1 MVINDELDRL
11 IKSAPNPY
19 VPKKLPI
26 DMFALV
32 KPDVLRLLTS
42 AHKALGEYNGFLV
55 NTPNPMLLL
64 SPMTTQEAVLSS
76 KLEGTHATLEDIL
89 NHEAGVNTSIEKD
102 ELQEII
108 NYRNALTHAIQN
120 ISTVSKLPLEGSRLP
135 LTVNIIRQMHRI
147 LLNNVR
153 GSSKHPGQF
162 KVTQNYIGG
171 KSFISFTPLPVMLTE
186 EYMSNLERYINSEEI
201 DILIQAAIIHAQ
213 FEMIHPFEDGN
224 GRIGRLLIPLY
235 FYYKELIPMPVFY
248 MSSYFNADREL
259 YIQKLSC
266 ISKTDSWSEWIV
278 YFLHGVIDQAKENT
292 KKAKAILDLYNRYK
306 DSSVVIKSYHYI
318 DVLDFAFQHPI
329 FNISML
335 SEKVQASKQTLYNI
349 LNKMIDLKILSTNE
363 QARNRSYILNDLIKI
378 VNY

>member
-1 MVINDELDRL
+1 MAIMVINDELDRL

-32 KPDVLRLLTS
+32 KPDVLKLLTS
-42 AHKALGEYNGFLV
+42 AHKALGEYNGFLE

-120 ISTVSKLPLEGSRLP
+120 ISTVSNLPLEGSRLP

-153 GSSKHPGQF
+153 GSSKHP
-162 KVTQNYIGG
+162 
-171 KSFISFTPLPVMLTE
+171 
-186 EYMSNLERYINSEEI
+186 
-201 DILIQAAIIHAQ
+201 
-213 FEMIHPFEDGN
+213 
-224 GRIGRLLIPLY
+224 
-235 FYYKELIPMPVFY
+235 
-248 MSSYFNADREL
+248 
-259 YIQKLSC
+259 
-266 ISKTDSWSEWIV
+266 
-278 YFLHGVIDQAKENT
+278 
-292 KKAKAILDLYNRYK
+292 
-306 DSSVVIKSYHYI
+306 
-318 DVLDFAFQHPI
+318 
-329 FNISML
+329 
-335 SEKVQASKQTLYNI
+335 
-349 LNKMIDLKILSTNE
+349 
-363 QARNRSYILNDLIKI
+363 
-378 VNY
+378 